1 MKYCFKFIYF
11 WFMFVLDKEIFFF
24 FDKYRMKFLGY
35 NLDVDYVKFD
45 SC

>member
-1 MKYCFKFIYF
+1 
-11 WFMFVLDKEIFFF
+11 MFVLDKEIFFF
-24 FDKYRMKFLGY
+24 CDKYRMKFLGY